1 MSRITSIRDGVSF
14 FSSPAA
20 LRAPMVKA
28 ISAVQDAKPEEQI
41 LSLAA
46 ALVCLAD
53 AVGLNPHEIIN
64 RVYRAATDI
73 DGPFAVH
80 WQAMR
85 EYARGELLE

>member
-1 MSRITSIRDGVSF
+1 MSQASSIRDGVNW
-14 FSSPAA
+14 FSSPSA

-28 ISAVQDAKPEEQI
+28 ITAVQDEKPEVQI

-53 AVGLNPHEIIN
+53 AIGVNPFQLIN
-64 RVYRAATDI
+64 QVQRAASDI

-85 EYARGELLE
+85 DYARGELLS